1 MSHIKGLSAFKP
13 LGVIGIDWETWMWR
27 CVYCLMNLVGAS
39 TDMSKCA
46 VLVSRPAINVISVV
60 QLVKNV
66 EPIMQQRMSPAGL
79 DDCIVNL
86 VCVSING
93 RLIGGHS
100 IHSQCIQEANVL
112 SQWTIKLG
120 DLTATLKQLHYK

>member
-1 MSHIKGLSAFKP
+1 
-13 LGVIGIDWETWMWR
+13 
-27 CVYCLMNLVGAS
+27 
-39 TDMSKCA
+39 MSKCA
-46 VLVSRPAINVISVV
+46 ALVSRPAINVISVV
-60 QLVKNV
+60 QLVKNL

-79 DDCIVNL
+79 DDCIGDS